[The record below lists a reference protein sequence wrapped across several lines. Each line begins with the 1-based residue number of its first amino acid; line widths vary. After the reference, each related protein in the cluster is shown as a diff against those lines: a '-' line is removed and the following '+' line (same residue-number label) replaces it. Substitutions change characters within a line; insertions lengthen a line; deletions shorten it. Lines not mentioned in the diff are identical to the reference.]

1 MAEEQEQPKKKN
13 GRLKK
18 TFKWIVGLIVL
29 LAMLT
34 VAGIYYIW
42 NYFDWQSKVRELVH
56 QYGTQAVGTSVN
68 VGDINVSLSGGS
80 GYIGNITVANPKG
93 YTQDNIIK
101 LGKVSVVLNKDS
113 IKKVLE
119 ETVKKTGSK
128 TKTIVIDEI
137 RIEKPEVAYEL
148 MNLNKNNAN
157 DVLANIRKNSEA
169 KPDKKTTPKDDSANE
184 YKIAIKKLVI
194 ADGTAT
200 VAAGLMGVSQ
210 SLSLDLPTITI
221 DNLGSDKQGI
231 TIEDGLSMVF
241 QTILRT
247 TAAVVAKTDLSE
259 LLGGITGAAG
269 KVVNDAADAVTG
281 GVKSVTDGIG
291 GLFK

>member
-1 MAEEQEQPKKKN
+1 MAEKQEQPKKKSS
-13 GRLKK
+13 RLKE
-18 TFKWIVGLIVL
+18 TFKWVVGLIVFL
-29 LAMLT
+29 IVLI
-34 VAGIYYIW
+34 VAGIYYVW
-42 NYFDWQSKVRELVH
+42 NYLDWQSKVRELVH

-68 VGDINVSLSGGS
+68 IGDINVSLSGGN

-93 YTQDNIIK
+93 YTQNNIIK

-169 KPDKKTTPKDDSANE
+169 KPAKETTPKDDNANE
-184 YKIAIKKLVI
+184 YKVAIKKLVI

-221 DNLGSDKQGI
+221 DNLGSEKQGI

-247 TAAVVAKTDLSE
+247 TVAVVSKTDLSE
-259 LLGGITGAAG
+259 LLGGVTGAAG
-269 KVVNDAADAVTG
+269 KVVNDTTDAVTG